1 MNTNLSDGV
10 ILPFFEKELEMKGT
24 NQSLTGLRGL
34 LALSVVIYH
43 IFGSAIL
50 EGYLP
55 DVAKESPLYWIN
67 YAGPISVNLFFV
79 ISGLL
84 ITQSLLNKRTLGQFA
99 LNRIW
104 RIYPVFITIHIII
117 FAVGPFI
124 GYKWMDGI
132 GFVDYITNFIT
143 NALLLPGIFPLPIA
157 QIVAWSLSYELFFY
171 IIAGLAWFGYRNER
185 LSMVSK
191 WVLYAFVIGLSIVIV
206 VYHSDFLFFAV
217 GVLLFICQNKL
228 RNRWKPNK
236 IFYFNG
242 LICFILM
249 YVAYHKFTVPIAV
262 ALLLSFL
269 LFIPIIKEY
278 GLLSRV
284 LRTGFMNY
292 LGRIS
297 YSLYMWHTMVMFPLK
312 IFVPKLSSMIGSS
325 SLSFAIY
332 AVLSLFLSIVVSHLS
347 YQFIEQWLTGQLK
360 LRIKRKDIPA
370 ETGVIMKTS

>member
-1 MNTNLSDGV
+1 
-10 ILPFFEKELEMKGT
+10 MKT
-24 NQSLTGLRGL
+24 ANQTLTGLRGL

-55 DVAKESPLYWIN
+55 EVAKESPLYWIN

-99 LNRIW
+99 LNRFL

-132 GFVDYITNFIT
+132 GFVDYVTNFVT

-171 IIAGLAWFGYRNER
+171 IIAGVVYFLYRNER
-185 LSMVSK
+185 LPMVSK
-191 WVLYAFVIGLSIVIV
+191 WVLYAVVIGFSIAIV

-228 RNRWKPNK
+228 RNRWKPNNL
-236 IFYFNG
+236 FYFNG
-242 LICFILM
+242 VILFILM
-249 YVAYHKFTVPIAV
+249 YVAYHIFTLPIAF
-262 ALLLSFL
+262 ALLISFL
-269 LFIPIIKEY
+269 LFIPIIMEY
-278 GLLSRV
+278 GLLSRI
-284 LRTGFMNY
+284 LRTGVMIY
-292 LGRIS
+292 LGKIS

-312 IFVPKLSSMIGSS
+312 IFVPRLSSMIGSS
-325 SLSFAIY
+325 SLSFVIY
-332 AVLSLFLSIVVSHLS
+332 AVLSFFLSIVVSHLS
-347 YQFIEQWLTGQLK
+347 YQFIEQWLTAQLK
-360 LRIKRKDIPA
+360 LRWIKRKDIPS